1 MHLHLLEGDYRISIE
16 GGLDCTKVLGGI
28 SKCPLFIQHSE
39 IALKRILRKCL
50 SSPETV
56 TLCRNRE
63 HFCECRTLFLAALC
77 SRMLHTCEPQEALK
91 DGR

>member
-28 SKCPLFIQHSE
+28 SKCPLFIQHPE